1 MEQQCVIEPR
11 NYGSKYMV
19 CFEINMSTATLKMD
33 FIIRFFLQKFDKF
46 LVRLALWTNMF
57 GWEIWQAEVFV
68 CLNNLDVTIKRNQNK
83 RKMK

>member
-19 CFEINMSTATLKMD
+19 CFEINMSTATLKNGLYHRI
-33 FIIRFFLQKFDKF
+33 FSPFLQNFDKF

-57 GWEIWQAEVFV
+57 G
-68 CLNNLDVTIKRNQNK
+68 
-83 RKMK
+83 

>member
-33 FIIRFFLQKFDKF
+33 FIIGFFLLFLQNFYKF

-57 GWEIWQAEVFV
+57 G
-68 CLNNLDVTIKRNQNK
+68 
-83 RKMK
+83 